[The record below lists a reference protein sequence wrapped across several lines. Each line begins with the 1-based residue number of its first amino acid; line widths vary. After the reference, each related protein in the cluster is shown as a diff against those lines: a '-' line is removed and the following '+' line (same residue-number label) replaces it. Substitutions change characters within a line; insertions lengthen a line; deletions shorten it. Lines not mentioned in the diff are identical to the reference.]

1 MEQGAQDE
9 RTLPPWLR
17 DYRIAASWHLAAERT
32 LDDPGSRVTIRQCAH
47 VRSCQRAPQ
56 VPQSRIPSSTAPPKS
71 GLGTST
77 VHCQLARSLVK
88 AGQRLSTA
96 QAPHTLEG
104 QGRAG
109 GWQASGQEL
118 GPGPGHPVLNGRT
131 GAQLGPRAAQ
141 PDQLHMAWDRHS
153 GEGQAGNWAEAHLV
167 TGHPAPQSA
176 GF

>member
-32 LDDPGSRVTIRQCAH
+32 LDDPGSRVTIRRCAH

-77 VHCQLARSLVK
+77 IHCQLARSLVK

-118 GPGPGHPVLNGRT
+118 GPGPGHPVLMGGQVPSWVPGLPSLTSCTWPGTGIQGRGRLGT
-131 GAQLGPRAAQ
+131 GQK
-141 PDQLHMAWDRHS
+141 HTW
-153 GEGQAGNWAEAHLV
+153 
-167 TGHPAPQSA
+167 
-176 GF
+176 